1 MTDTLR
7 LSVLDL
13 VPVRSG
19 QTSAGAVAASVR
31 LAQLADRL
39 GFTRYWFAEHHNMPA
54 VASTTPPVLIA
65 ATAARTERIR
75 VGSGGVMLPN
85 HAPLVV
91 AEQFAALE
99 ALAPGRIDLGIGRAP
114 GSDPVIT
121 QLLRISGPTADVDRF
136 PDHVADILSLLSPDG
151 ASLRLT
157 SGREYAITATPAA
170 TEVPTLWLLG
180 SSDYSAKLAAELG
193 LPYVFANHF
202 SGEGLERALE
212 LYRTEYRPSEAHP
225 TPETFLTVNASVAP
239 TLEEARARALPQL
252 RSMARLRTNRPM
264 RPLETIEEAA
274 SAPADSIGDE
284 VIAAMQQRWIIADA
298 AGAADRAAPP
308 RRAAR
313 HRRGDGRADRGL
325 LRGRADGCRARPRAD
340 ARAAGGRAA
349 RLSAAGMEMPRAAA
363 RGIRLS
369 ACRSPAI
376 RRRGRAGAG
385 RRPTRGTRRP
395 RRSSSRAGLGR
406 RSARAR
412 RRRRTRTGR

>member
-39 GFTRYWFAEHHNMPA
+39 GYTRYWFAEHHNMPA

-65 ATAARTERIR
+65 ATAAQTQRIR

-121 QLLRISGPTADVDRF
+121 QLLRVSGPTADVDRF
-136 PDHVADILSLLSPDG
+136 PDHIADILSLLSPDG

-202 SGEGLERALE
+202 SGDGLERALE

-225 TPETFLTVNASVAP
+225 APETFLTVNTSVAP
-239 TLEEARARALPQL
+239 TVEEARARALPQL

-264 RPLETIEEAA
+264 RPLETVEEAA
-274 SAPADSIGDE
+274 AAPADSIADE
-284 VIAAMQQRWIIADA
+284 VIAAMEKRWIIADA
-298 AGAADRAAPP
+298 AGAATEL
-308 RRAAR
+308 RRLAAR
-313 HRRGDGRADRGL
+313 H
-325 LRGRADGCRARPRAD
+325 
-340 ARAAGGRAA
+340 
-349 RLSAAGMEMPRAAA
+349 
-363 RGIRLS
+363 GIDEVMV
-369 ACRSPAI
+369 API
-376 RRRGRAGAG
+376 AGARESEPSDAAPG
-385 RRPTRGTRRP
+385 REQTLELL
-395 RRSSSRAGLGR
+395 AGELHHAG
-406 RSARAR
+406 
-412 RRRRTRTGR
+412 

>member
-1 MTDTLR
+1 M
-7 LSVLDL
+7 LDL

-39 GFTRYWFAEHHNMPA
+39 GYVRYWFAEHHNMPA

-65 ATAARTERIR
+65 ATAAQTERIR

-121 QLLRISGPTADVDRF
+121 QLLRVSGPTADVDRF

-151 ASLRLT
+151 ATLRLT

-170 TEVPTLWLLG
+170 TDVPVLWLLG

-212 LYRTEYRPSEAHP
+212 LYRTGYRPSERHP
-225 TPETFLTVNASVAP
+225 SPETFLTVNASVAP
-239 TLEEARARALPQL
+239 TVEEARARALPQL

-264 RPLETIEEAA
+264 RPLETVEEAQA
-274 SAPADSIGDE
+274 ARADSIADE
-284 VIAAMQQRWIIADA
+284 LIAGMERRWIIADA
-298 AGAADRAAPP
+298 ATAASDLRRLADRHGIDEVMVSPIAGAFESEPTDAAP
-308 RRAAR
+308 
-313 HRRGDGRADRGL
+313 GREQTLEL
-325 LRGRADGCRARPRAD
+325 L
-340 ARAAGGRAA
+340 
-349 RLSAAGMEMPRAAA
+349 
-363 RGIRLS
+363 
-369 ACRSPAI
+369 
-376 RRRGRAGAG
+376 AGA
-385 RRPTRGTRRP
+385 
-395 RRSSSRAGLGR
+395 LD
-406 RSARAR
+406 SAD
-412 RRRRTRTGR
+412 

>member
-1 MTDTLR
+1 M
-7 LSVLDL
+7 
-13 VPVRSG
+13 
-19 QTSAGAVAASVR
+19 R

-170 TEVPTLWLLG
+170 TQVPTLWLLG
-180 SSDYSAKLAAELG
+180 SSDYSAKLAAGARPALRLRQPLLG
-193 LPYVFANHF
+193 RGP
-202 SGEGLERALE
+202 R
-212 LYRTEYRPSEAHP
+212 
-225 TPETFLTVNASVAP
+225 
-239 TLEEARARALPQL
+239 ARARALPHGVPAE
-252 RSMARLRTNRPM
+252 RG
-264 RPLETIEEAA
+264 A
-274 SAPADSIGDE
+274 S
-284 VIAAMQQRWIIADA
+284 
-298 AGAADRAAPP
+298 
-308 RRAAR
+308 
-313 HRRGDGRADRGL
+313 
-325 LRGRADGCRARPRAD
+325 
-340 ARAAGGRAA
+340 
-349 RLSAAGMEMPRAAA
+349 
-363 RGIRLS
+363 
-369 ACRSPAI
+369 
-376 RRRGRAGAG
+376 
-385 RRPTRGTRRP
+385 RRP
-395 RRSSSRAGLGR
+395 RRSSP
-406 RSARAR
+406 
-412 RRRRTRTGR
+412 